1 MQKGH
6 HNAIAKPSKISV
18 VTTNEDHNHI
28 KYVCINHHGDVEA
41 NYQWVKPQQHQPA
54 SHVTQ
59 NLLLLRHL
67 SLLRLLS
74 LPSIEV
80 LVILVTTLIWL

>member
-1 MQKGH
+1 MQNGH

-28 KYVCINHHGDVEA
+28 VEA
-41 NYQWVKPQQHQPA
+41 NHQWVKPQQHQPA
-54 SHVTQ
+54 PHVTQ

-80 LVILVTTLIWL
+80 LAILVTTLIWL